1 MAGSHEASTTSSSST
16 ISDASTHSSHD
27 PHTVPGMS
35 TELEKAETAQQ
46 APPARHHSIDRVQ
59 SQAQSVLS
67 TVRSR
72 KPVPPFNHPL
82 GHTKTAPDVIVDF
95 DGPDDPYNPINWPTR
110 KKVVTTLLYGFTTM
124 GATWASS
131 IYSPAVDQ
139 ISEEFNVG
147 TTVSTLGIAL
157 LLFGFGVGPLLFAP
171 LSEVYGRKSA
181 VLAPYFVAAIFSFG
195 TAAAKDLQTIML
207 TRFFCGVFGSA
218 PITNTGWILT
228 CCYYL

>member
-1 MAGSHEASTTSSSST
+1 MAGSHDASTTSSSNT

-46 APPARHHSIDRVQ
+46 APPARHRSIDRVQ

-110 KKVVTTLLYGFTTM
+110 RGV
-124 GATWASS
+124 S
-131 IYSPAVDQ
+131 I
-139 ISEEFNVG
+139 
-147 TTVSTLGIAL
+147 
-157 LLFGFGVGPLLFAP
+157 FGFCAVALIPIPYLFF
-171 LSEVYGRKSA
+171 VYGRRIRA
-181 VLAPYFVAAIFSFG
+181 RGEFSRDS
-195 TAAAKDLQTIML
+195 TKWA
-207 TRFFCGVFGSA
+207 
-218 PITNTGWILT
+218 
-228 CCYYL
+228 